1 MHRIV
6 ARLWQSIAAAILFAL
21 MAAAAESQV
30 DAHQNAPGALPWAQS
45 PLQAAQ
51 QTTSRQPDVGQKPVR
66 PTSQLLSPARAQAA
80 EAARLAAAEDGAT
93 FAVFAGEP
101 QPTPAVRPKDVPAR
115 DQATM
120 PLGNAPAAAREAA
133 RGAATAESPTPAARG
148 SAAEDHAGIP
158 GVRSGGNE
166 DDEELQPIPD
176 PTQSGPAAIE
186 AASFKGV
193 TPGVTPLAEVEKFWG
208 APKEISKRGGML
220 VQLYSIEP
228 FEQVELNAI
237 DGKVVAIVIH
247 LAQAF
252 PVSAVAKQLELNTIR
267 PVLVSNE
274 LGEVLGQ
281 AYPERGV
288 LFAFAPSEDAG
299 KPSMK
304 VAQIIL
310 EPINAEP
317 FVLRAET
324 HLDTHCRASLLDLEQ
339 ALKLQPRNPRALWLY
354 GRALAATGQYDSA
367 LTAVSDAVRFEPDNP
382 RYRVTKAQILGQVGR
397 LKEAI
402 AEAQQAISIAKN
414 RAHIQARAQCLI
426 GDLLASGPNPDYR
439 QAIRYHME
447 AIKTADTVAND
458 RHPAIRQTAKEVLL
472 DAHLGAAHDIA
483 WGDWKDKET
492 AVNRWLSRAAALA
505 ENLIKTEQGSPEY
518 RFRVATRALAA
529 CVGLRGAIDPSDWTK
544 QAIRTGEELIN
555 SAQDP
560 IRKAQLRW
568 DLGMAL
574 YDALQVYQLRGDHDT
589 ALKYGEWA
597 IEHLEE
603 GDKQK
608 QSPTT
613 SYLLGRLYF
622 RLGAIYAIRDNNH
635 RAAISWFE
643 KAIPLLEKPL
653 PREAA
658 ADLGRHGETFV
669 SMGVSYWETGQRDK
683 ALALT
688 ERGVKLMEQAVQ
700 EGTLSENALAVPYNN
715 LATMHRHR
723 GAEEEAARFHEMATR
738 VRQGQVQ

>member
-1 MHRIV
+1 MQGPIARVWKLLAVAIVFPIV
-6 ARLWQSIAAAILFAL
+6 AV
-21 MAAAAESQV
+21 AAERQV
-30 DAHQNAPGALPWAQS
+30 DEDHSAPG
-45 PLQAAQ
+45 PLAGLEHTLRTMQ
-51 QTTSRQPDVGQKPVR
+51 QPGSGQPNGSYWPVR
-66 PTSQLLSPARAQAA
+66 PMGPLPPVA
-80 EAARLAAAEDGAT
+80 EAESPQSARSAAAGEA
-93 FAVFAGEP
+93 AFAGFLDQP
-101 QPTPAVRPKDVPAR
+101 QPTPAVRPQNSSALGQSPAHR
-115 DQATM
+115 GDAAEAATGHAAGGDSRFGGQVGVGRSAAVQDD
-120 PLGNAPAAAREAA
+120 LSAPAVR
-133 RGAATAESPTPAARG
+133 PG
-148 SAAEDHAGIP
+148 S
-158 GVRSGGNE
+158 
-166 DDEELQPIPD
+166 DDEEELQPIPD
-176 PTQSGPAAIE
+176 PTQSGLAPVE

-208 APKEISKRGGML
+208 PPKEISKRGGML

-228 FEQVELNAI
+228 FEQVELNAA

-247 LAQAF
+247 LAQTF
-252 PVSAVAKQLELNTIR
+252 PAAAVAKQLELSAIR

-281 AYPERGV
+281 VYPERGV
-288 LFAFAPSEDAG
+288 LFAFAPSEDG
-299 KPSMK
+299 RKPSMK

-324 HLDTHCRASLLDLEQ
+324 HMDTHCQASLLDLEQ
-339 ALKLQPRNPRALWLY
+339 ALKLEPRNARALWLY
-354 GRALAATGQYDSA
+354 GRLLAATGQYDSA
-367 LTAVSDAVRFEPDNP
+367 LTAASEAVRFEPDNP

-397 LKEAI
+397 LKDAI
-402 AEAQQAISIAKN
+402 AEAQQAIALAKN
-414 RAHIQARAQCLI
+414 RPHIQARAQCLI

-439 QAIRYHME
+439 QAIRYHTD
-447 AIKTADTVAND
+447 AIKTADAVAND

-492 AVNRWLSRAAALA
+492 AVNRWIARAAAIA
-505 ENLIKTEQGSPEY
+505 DNLIKSEQGSQEY

-529 CVGLRGAIDPSDWTK
+529 YVGLRGAIDPSDWTK
-544 QAIRTGEELIN
+544 QAMQIGQELIN

-608 QSPTT
+608 QTPTT

-658 ADLGRHGETFV
+658 GDLGRHGETFV

-688 ERGVKLMEQAVQ
+688 QRGVRLMEQAVR

-715 LATMHRHR
+715 LATMHRHN
-723 GAEEEAARFHEMATR
+723 GAEEEAARFQEMATR
-738 VRQGQVQ
+738 VRQGQMQ